1 MDKIQDAS
9 GAASSV
15 SEIPSS
21 ANFSDGSQTKDD
33 PPVSESPC
41 DSSLHSRDNNN
52 MQSQEHKNGQKK
64 MTDSDKEELDDTKG
78 DGVIYKKGK
87 GFAYYPLLHYKKTWT
102 RLSITNI
109 TQRTEPNY
117 QII

>member
-21 ANFSDGSQTKDD
+21 ANFYDSSQTKDA
-33 PPVSESPC
+33 PPVLESSH

-52 MQSQEHKNGQKK
+52 IQSQKQKNGQKR
-64 MTDSDKEELDDTKG
+64 MTDSDEEELNDTKG
-78 DGVIYKKGK
+78 DSVMYKKSK
-87 GFAYYPLLHYKKTWT
+87 GFAYCPLLH
-102 RLSITNI
+102 
-109 TQRTEPNY
+109 
-117 QII
+117 